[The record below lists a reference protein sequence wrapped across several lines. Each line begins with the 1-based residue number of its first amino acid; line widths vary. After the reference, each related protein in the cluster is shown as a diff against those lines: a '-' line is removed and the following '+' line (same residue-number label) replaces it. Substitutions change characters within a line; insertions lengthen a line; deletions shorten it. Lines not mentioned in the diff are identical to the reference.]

1 MSLGETKLK
10 YLRNAAEWRNAQRKP
25 TVIANT
31 CLNMLFWKKPIE
43 GVAELNVDGTRNGHI
58 SKIGAGGVLCNHRCG
73 WIKDFLVNLGIGDVL
88 NAVAW
93 SLFAGPRMV
102 VECNFDLNTLHF

>member
-1 MSLGETKLK
+1 MSFGETKLK
-10 YLRNAAEWRNAQRKP
+10 YLRNAAEWRNAKRKP

-31 CLNMLFWKKPIE
+31 FLNMLFWKKPTE

-58 SKIGAGGVLCNHRCG
+58 GKIGAGGVSCNHCCD

-88 NAVAW
+88 NVVAW
-93 SLFAGPRMV
+93 SLFAGPRMACGV
-102 VECNFDLNTLHF
+102 QF

>member
-43 GVAELNVDGTRNGHI
+43 GVAE
-58 SKIGAGGVLCNHRCG
+58 
-73 WIKDFLVNLGIGDVL
+73 IK
-88 NAVAW
+88 
-93 SLFAGPRMV
+93 
-102 VECNFDLNTLHF
+102 C